1 MWNRVTMVVLAL
13 GLVLGARGAFAMSQ
27 WWAPTG
33 ASCPA
38 FDTEASCEAWC
49 AGDDKR
55 CQGTGQCQAKV
66 GEGEPPECNDEP

>member
-1 MWNRVTMVVLAL
+1 MRARFVVVMTALAL
-13 GLVLGARGAFAMSQ
+13 GVWGQGAFAMSQ

-33 ASCPA
+33 ASCPR
-38 FDTEASCEAWC
+38 FDTEAACEQWC

-55 CQGTGQCQAKV
+55 CQGTGQCQSKT